1 MVVDLKF
8 IRTSAMANL
17 SHLRSSLQG
26 QGLADSRVNGE
37 VSWVGNISSDVI
49 SWYIMCIYIYT

>member
-17 SHLRSSLQG
+17 SHLRSSLEG

-37 VSWVGNISSDVI
+37 V
-49 SWYIMCIYIYT
+49 